1 MVRKCFPNF
10 RKANQKR
17 NWKLKK
23 LDMEEVETGRKTN
36 QAREAAE
43 YEQFMM
49 DLEEDEDMRTRVNIY
64 RDKDVKEMVV
74 GGEVEP
80 DAPIIP
86 LDEMLEDLNLDGDMK
101 EGEMEMGGSSE
112 EEL

>member
-1 MVRKCFPNF
+1 
-10 RKANQKR
+10 
-17 NWKLKK
+17 
-23 LDMEEVETGRKTN
+23 MEEAETNRKTN
-36 QAREAAE
+36 QAKEDAE

-64 RDKDVKEMVV
+64 RDKDAKEMVV

-86 LDEMLEDLNLDGDMK
+86 LDEMLEDLNLDGDVDGDQMD
-101 EGEMEMGGSSE
+101 MDGSSE
-112 EEL
+112 GDL

>member
-1 MVRKCFPNF
+1 
-10 RKANQKR
+10 
-17 NWKLKK
+17 
-23 LDMEEVETGRKTN
+23 
-36 QAREAAE
+36 
-43 YEQFMM
+43 MM

-64 RDKDVKEMVV
+64 RDKDAKEMVV

-112 EEL
+112 GEL